1 MGRDK
6 QKYTRFKYSEENL
19 ALALAAV
26 KSGSMKLSDAAKRFD
41 VPKSTIHNKIK
52 EKVPN
57 IRKMGPAPV
66 LSTAE
71 EDRLQNWILS
81 KAKLGFPMHP
91 NEVKDAV
98 QKILKTIGRINPFVD
113 DRPGNKWLHLFLKRN
128 PNISKRNTEIIS
140 KSRASVTESAIREW
154 FSELRT
160 FLENDN
166 ILDMMNDGSRIFNAD
181 ETGVRTCTK
190 SGLVLAPKNYKN
202 LYEIASGP
210 EKESITVLCNYSA
223 SGIAAP
229 PMVVFPYKR
238 VPKELA
244 LTVPE
249 GWAIGRSDSG
259 WMTAATFFEY
269 VANVFYPWLVSTN
282 VMFPV
287 ILFIDGHKS
296 HYNLELYEFCVE
308 KRIILYCLY
317 PNATHIL
324 QPCDVS
330 IFRPLKVNWR
340 EVCRIYRQKTNTSI
354 TRHNFCPL
362 FKEAFEKTNRPD
374 TIINGFKAC
383 GLYPLNANAVDY
395 SKCISTRR
403 GELFPKDTTEENNIT
418 IDDYTSALNVMKHFL
433 GDATINSF
441 NELLNNNNIS
451 NDDKDMYS
459 FWKFCKLNT
468 NQENLY
474 PENEILPADANM
486 PLALTESF
494 LDNLPL
500 KIDEILYEPPVE
512 NNVLQEIQV
521 QDVILQL
528 EGGNF
533 LEHGRNEYM
542 RSPNPNSEL
551 GQDNDTRLINV
562 DNGDMGSDD
571 AQVENGNAETEKEC
585 TEILHT
591 ILEAVFTIAEDKE
604 NKFYPPA
611 GGVAEE
617 QTQNGERS
625 CKIKILSDIRVKIV
639 KKADQIDESVWK
651 EHMHWPKQGVESK
664 KRTKRESMP
673 FAKHPASGLNFNR
686 NRKGKKQTRR
696 KI

>member
-26 KSGSMKLSDAAKRFD
+26 KSGSMKLSDAARRFD

-160 FLENDN
+160 FLENEN

-249 GWAIGRSDSG
+249 GWAIGR
-259 WMTAATFFEY
+259 
-269 VANVFYPWLVSTN
+269 
-282 VMFPV
+282 
-287 ILFIDGHKS
+287 
-296 HYNLELYEFCVE
+296 
-308 KRIILYCLY
+308 
-317 PNATHIL
+317 
-324 QPCDVS
+324 
-330 IFRPLKVNWR
+330 
-340 EVCRIYRQKTNTSI
+340 
-354 TRHNFCPL
+354 
-362 FKEAFEKTNRPD
+362 
-374 TIINGFKAC
+374 
-383 GLYPLNANAVDY
+383 
-395 SKCISTRR
+395 
-403 GELFPKDTTEENNIT
+403 
-418 IDDYTSALNVMKHFL
+418 
-433 GDATINSF
+433 
-441 NELLNNNNIS
+441 
-451 NDDKDMYS
+451 
-459 FWKFCKLNT
+459 
-468 NQENLY
+468 
-474 PENEILPADANM
+474 
-486 PLALTESF
+486 
-494 LDNLPL
+494 
-500 KIDEILYEPPVE
+500 
-512 NNVLQEIQV
+512 
-521 QDVILQL
+521 
-528 EGGNF
+528 
-533 LEHGRNEYM
+533 
-542 RSPNPNSEL
+542 
-551 GQDNDTRLINV
+551 
-562 DNGDMGSDD
+562 
-571 AQVENGNAETEKEC
+571 
-585 TEILHT
+585 
-591 ILEAVFTIAEDKE
+591 
-604 NKFYPPA
+604 
-611 GGVAEE
+611 
-617 QTQNGERS
+617 
-625 CKIKILSDIRVKIV
+625 
-639 KKADQIDESVWK
+639 
-651 EHMHWPKQGVESK
+651 
-664 KRTKRESMP
+664 
-673 FAKHPASGLNFNR
+673 
-686 NRKGKKQTRR
+686 
-696 KI
+696 